1 MNNRKNYNSI
11 VFLAAFFGLVL
22 VGATPQQVSAQD
34 SSPADK
40 IIKAAIVSNYVTI
53 DLDFDWVIG
62 LEKTLVANPKSAYT
76 YVKADFGSSEYR
88 VSGWKIQRAE
98 GNQSAI
104 NFLNK
109 EVFCNR
115 CYLNSQFSSRE
126 ISHEIEVTQNEI
138 RTVSRIT
145 FADAKEAKYFQ
156 SGYNQTSGDADLYK
170 GDDNQII
177 FLYLNNTNARA
188 ENNQVFIV
196 TRLPRASI
204 DELLAKNAQ

>member
-22 VGATPQQVSAQD
+22 VGATPQTLAQD
-34 SSPADK
+34 SSPTGKA
-40 IIKAAIVSNYVTI
+40 IKASIVSNYVTI
-53 DLDFDWVIG
+53 DLDFDWVFG
-62 LEKTLVANPKSAYT
+62 LEKTLAENPKSAYT
-76 YVKADFGSSEYR
+76 YVKADFGKSEYG
-88 VSGWKIQRAE
+88 VFDWKIQKAE
-98 GNQSAI
+98 GNQSVI

-109 EVFCNR
+109 EVLCNK
-115 CYLNSQFSSRE
+115 CYLNTQFRSKE

-138 RTVSRIT
+138 RIVSRIT
-145 FADAKEAKYFQ
+145 FGDAKEAKYFQ
-156 SGYNQTSGDADLYK
+156 SGYNQTSNNADLYK
-170 GDDNQII
+170 DDDDKVI
-177 FLYLNNTNARA
+177 FLYLNNTNARV